1 MYKIKESGTI
11 TFQENTRIAGIALL
25 PQISRNGV
33 FYTLSVLKANDG
45 RTVPLFVNHETEGNR
60 PIGEATFKYSDEKLA
75 LTYTAVITDPDYA
88 ELVKEN
94 TWKVSIGGTAEGD
107 VVVECDREEKNCYQ
121 VPEMVTINELSI
133 LEPEIPAGIPSS
145 TVEVIECKKCKYHG
159 DECDCDKCKENT
171 SNKDIKTTKKL
182 MTDKTLKKEEVK
194 EAVEEAEVCVKA
206 DTPVEVTPVET
217 PQKSDEVNSYVSKE
231 DFESAISKI
240 GELIAGIQ
248 KPVAQAP
255 KEDVVAKVKV
265 APEVTQEIAKS
276 QSELVREALK
286 TTGIHTIE
294 VDIED
299 YITKQSHYNE
309 KLKVTEAFSVTGG
322 SPTTGEFP
330 ATAGSNQTDNAL
342 VIRPSAESFIPV
354 RQWLDTRVLPTGVT
368 ETVWYYM
375 DSSLTAGFDTA
386 RNATGITDSTLPQQ
400 NKTISNLKLAVTT
413 QIGFRTILN
422 ATDLEDSKFDLAG
435 AFREIAARRKL
446 ESELKSVLT
455 TLRGAPHGAIASG
468 ATAGANTADKAKIFR
483 TASTTGVTN
492 LKIADVLNIVE
503 YFKEE
508 SYDGWAN
515 TSGITPVM
523 LCSIA
528 TWKELFSEAIN
539 DAEYSQFFRG
549 SNQVTGKVQ
558 FEAIFG
564 ITIVPT
570 REVSTATSGTNTASS
585 VFCFL
590 PRYSIAMATK
600 RELTIKFQEET
611 TQLLTNVTVSWRD
624 AYGVIDAHSIVRYD
638 VTTTAGAIAAT

>member
-11 TFQENTRIAGIALL
+11 TFQENTNIAGIALL

-45 RTVPLFVNHETEGNR
+45 RTVPLYVNHETDGKT
-60 PIGEATFKYSDEKLA
+60 PIGEATFKYSEEKLA
-75 LTYTAVITDPDYA
+75 LLYTAIITDPSFA

-94 TWKVSIGGTAEGD
+94 TWQVSIGGEASGD
-107 VVVECDREEKNCYQ
+107 VVVECDREERNCYQ
-121 VPEMVTINELSI
+121 VPEMVTINELSL
-133 LEPEIPAGIPSS
+133 LEPDIPAGIPSS
-145 TVEVIECKKCKYHG
+145 TVTVLE
-159 DECDCDKCKENT
+159 CDKCKENT
-171 SNKDIKTTKKL
+171 SNKDTGLTNNT
-182 MTDKTLKKEEVK
+182 MSDKIDKIEDVKVEE
-194 EAVEEAEVCVKA
+194 AEAEVCVKA
-206 DTPVEVTPVET
+206 DPVEVTPIVA
-217 PQKSDEVNSYVSKE
+217 PEVTDKPSYVSKE

-248 KPVAQAP
+248 KPVVQAP
-255 KEDVVAKVKV
+255 KEEVKSTIKV
-265 APEVTQEIAKS
+265 APEVTQEVAKS
-276 QSELVREALK
+276 QSELVRESLAS
-286 TTGIHTIE
+286 TGIHTIE

-299 YITKQSHYNE
+299 YITKNSRYNE

-322 SPTTGEFP
+322 SPSTGEFP

-400 NKTISNLKLAVTT
+400 NKVINNLKLTVTT
-413 QIGFRTILN
+413 QVGFRTILN

-492 LKIADVLNIVE
+492 LKIADILNIVE

-549 SNQVTGKVQ
+549 SNVVTGKVQ
-558 FEAIFG
+558 FEAVFG